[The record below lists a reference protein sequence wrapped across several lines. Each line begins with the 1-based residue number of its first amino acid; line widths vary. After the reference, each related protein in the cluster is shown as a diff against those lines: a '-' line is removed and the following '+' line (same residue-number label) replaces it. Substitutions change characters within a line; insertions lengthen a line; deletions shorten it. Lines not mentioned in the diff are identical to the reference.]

1 MNNWNTKVTR
11 QVKFTS
17 RTPSSECLLCA
28 STVSSSTLSS
38 FPLKTLPEPH
48 HYPHFTDRKQNQRQL
63 KSFTQGH
70 TANNHGGRSWNSN
83 CLVPKAKFFLWNIYL
98 SYNPIVMF
106 LLIFIIH
113 GFSHSDV
120 FLGFCLFQLMEKCPF
135 FMKKMLASS
144 PSDQWSSLRNS
155 HPHPLIPPAPISP
168 HPSHSPPQA
177 GFPGWF
183 SLSWKASWKRRGSCC
198 LNSSSL

>member
-1 MNNWNTKVTR
+1 M
-11 QVKFTS
+11 
-17 RTPSSECLLCA
+17 
-28 STVSSSTLSS
+28 LSS

-48 HYPHFTDRKQNQRQL
+48 HYPHFTDRKQNQRDL

-70 TANNHGGRSWNSN
+70 TANNRGGRSWNSN
-83 CLVPKAKFFLWNIYL
+83 CLVPKAKFFLWNICL
-98 SYNPIVMF
+98 SCNPIVMS

-113 GFSHSDV
+113 GFSHSNV
-120 FLGFCLFQLMEKCPF
+120 FWVFFFFFFQLMEKYPL

-155 HPHPLIPPAPISP
+155 HPYSLTPPTLISP

-183 SLSWKASWKRRGSCC
+183 SLSWKASWKWRGSCC
-198 LNSSSL
+198 LNSSSLQLEQSPLPLSNKCFVCGFQSAHLVQPTIR

>member
-1 MNNWNTKVTR
+1 MCQHSLKL
-11 QVKFTS
+11 S
-17 RTPSSECLLCA
+17 RYLH
-28 STVSSSTLSS
+28 

-83 CLVPKAKFFLWNIYL
+83 CLVPRIKFFLWNIYL

-113 GFSHSDV
+113 DFLTQMCFWGFVCFQYWRNAHFSWRKCG
-120 FLGFCLFQLMEKCPF
+120 FLTKWP
-135 FMKKMLASS
+135 MKFPEEFPPPPPYTPS
-144 PSDQWSSLRNS
+144 PHL
-155 HPHPLIPPAPISP
+155 P

-183 SLSWKASWKRRGSCC
+183 SLSWKASWKRRGSCPQFK
-198 LNSSSL
+198 